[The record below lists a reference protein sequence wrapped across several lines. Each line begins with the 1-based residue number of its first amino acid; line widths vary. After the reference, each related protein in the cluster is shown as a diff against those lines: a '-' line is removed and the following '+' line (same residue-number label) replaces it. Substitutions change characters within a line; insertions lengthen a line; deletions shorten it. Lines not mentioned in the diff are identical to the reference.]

1 MAKVFGFDRIRR
13 SVAEGRM
20 EIGGVV
26 IDEPAF
32 EGREE
37 GGRAGPLA
45 QPDQLLLEGPEE
57 PLGVGVALGVAIA
70 GEGLPDA
77 HGGAG
82 AHEGE
87 LAAVVG
93 HQVDACAPPC
103 RWSRPTWRGW

>member
-20 EIGGVV
+20 QIGGVV

-37 GGRAGPLA
+37 GGRAGPFA

-70 GEGLPDA
+70 GA
-77 HGGAG
+77 
-82 AHEGE
+82 
-87 LAAVVG
+87 
-93 HQVDACAPPC
+93 
-103 RWSRPTWRGW
+103 

>member
-20 EIGGVV
+20 EIGGIV

-32 EGREE
+32 EGREK
-37 GGRAGPLA
+37 GDRAGPLT

-87 LAAVVG
+87 RGRLAAPRAHTSPAG
-93 HQVDACAPPC
+93 PYTGPH
-103 RWSRPTWRGW
+103 